1 MRNLRLALSSHV
13 RPHRALAAAHCV
25 SVNTD
30 TAVVFVG
37 SARGLAGLDPHSGE
51 VVVDV
56 PLVDEGYLAGDGS
69 GRVVGIQTLP
79 DADAACVATSQGD
92 VLLYSVTRAQLECV
106 GSVDSGLTA
115 MSWSPDQ
122 DVMVLTTGADTIIA
136 MTRDFDPLT
145 EVPMHQDD
153 FGEGKFVTVG
163 WGRKET
169 QFHGSEGKQAAHKKQ
184 EVVAPAFTWDDGRPR
199 VSWRGDGQFF
209 AVSSVCPH
217 TGARRVRVWSR
228 ECALQ
233 ATSEMLAGLE
243 PALAW
248 KLSGSLIASSQR
260 KPGRHDVVFLERNGL
275 AHGEF
280 TLPFGRDDMQVREL
294 LWNVDSTI
302 LAVWLEE
309 LGKETETPAGDRRS
323 FVQLWMVG
331 NYHWYLKQSL
341 EMGGGEGGGDGGG
354 EPLAALCWDPECAQR
369 LHCVTAGGAYVV
381 REWWPGTDAGRC
393 VDEGAGSS
401 VAVIDGDR
409 VLLTPFRWM
418 TVPPPMAAFHLQLP
432 LVAERASFSPESGHA
447 DDVAV
452 LLCDRR
458 RVLVY
463 AHGGG
468 GGGGD
473 GTTPDPTV
481 RLGQACGN
489 GFRTRVGLPS
499 LVRTYRI
506 RESDRAEGG
515 ETGGSSPPSSMR
527 GFREF
532 TWLGRDRFLAV
543 SQGSSLCRSVVML
556 LRGSPR
562 EDGGEEPAEE
572 PLTAAGSALELHG
585 RVLSVTLVPGG
596 DSALLQL
603 SNGELLRCC
612 HAVEPL
618 SVEAWT
624 DAGGR
629 PVSFP
634 VPCVHVEVCT
644 MAGQEVALGLT
655 ERARLFANDTEVAS
669 NCTSFCVHPELL
681 LFTTRLH
688 TLRCVSRLAP
698 VAALAGLPSGGD
710 LPGDETVRR
719 VERGSRIVALVP
731 SDCRLVLQM
740 PRGNLETIQP
750 RALLLSQVRK
760 WLDSLQFKEAFECM
774 KKQRIN
780 LNLLYD
786 HNPKAF
792 MDNIGEFLTQV
803 QSAGN
808 VNLFLTELR
817 DEDVA
822 RTMYPVPYG
831 WAQPPAAVA
840 TGTTTA
846 TVTAEPGARS
856 TDKVNAV
863 CDGLRAAMEALD
875 PDRFFLSILTALV
888 RRKEPDVETALMRVR
903 DVSEQRRGGAGDG
916 GAEEAERRAQEGL
929 GYLLLLVDEGEL
941 YECALGTYDFR
952 LVLMVAQR
960 SQKDPKEYLPF
971 LNELKRMETNYQ
983 RYSIDNHLKRYGK
996 ALVHLSRCGR
1006 DRFPELLSLARSR
1019 ALYREALRLFPC
1031 GGEEYT
1037 ALSEAFGRHLLEERH
1052 LGAEAGLVFAR
1063 AALWQ
1068 AALAAFR
1075 DAGCWRQA
1083 LCAAT
1088 SLGYPALELT
1098 RLARDM
1104 AEKLAAQRKHVEAA
1118 CLLEQYA
1125 EDHEEAVVTLTEG
1138 GAWEE
1143 AMRLIHK
1150 HNRLDLLE
1158 TNLKPAVK
1166 EAHGQQMASVRAQA
1180 ALFER
1185 HVARLAVVRAD
1196 KERARHD
1203 LLADGGNDEGPECDL
1218 YSDASSV
1225 ASSVASSG
1233 VLSSK
1238 YSQSNSR
1245 ISGRSSKN
1253 RRKAARKRHSLRE
1266 GSPSEEPALLGA
1278 IGDIARAVDASTAE
1292 VGHLLR
1298 MLLLFDWEAEGLELQ
1313 AELSS
1318 LLLRVERALPE
1329 VWPPT
1334 ATSAAPVFGPDSTV
1348 NSIAASL
1355 SQPRETSP
1363 GQEDDDSLTA
1373 PRLSKSIEWKLRSLD
1388 PASV

>member
-1 MRNLRLALSSHV
+1 
-13 RPHRALAAAHCV
+13 
-25 SVNTD
+25 
-30 TAVVFVG
+30 
-37 SARGLAGLDPHSGE
+37 
-51 VVVDV
+51 
-56 PLVDEGYLAGDGS
+56 
-69 GRVVGIQTLP
+69 
-79 DADAACVATSQGD
+79 
-92 VLLYSVTRAQLECV
+92 
-106 GSVDSGLTA
+106 
-115 MSWSPDQ
+115 
-122 DVMVLTTGADTIIA
+122 
-136 MTRDFDPLT
+136 
-145 EVPMHQDD
+145 
-153 FGEGKFVTVG
+153 
-163 WGRKET
+163 
-169 QFHGSEGKQAAHKKQ
+169 
-184 EVVAPAFTWDDGRPR
+184 
-199 VSWRGDGQFF
+199 
-209 AVSSVCPH
+209 
-217 TGARRVRVWSR
+217 
-228 ECALQ
+228 
-233 ATSEMLAGLE
+233 
-243 PALAW
+243 
-248 KLSGSLIASSQR
+248 
-260 KPGRHDVVFLERNGL
+260 
-275 AHGEF
+275 
-280 TLPFGRDDMQVREL
+280 
-294 LWNVDSTI
+294 
-302 LAVWLEE
+302 
-309 LGKETETPAGDRRS
+309 
-323 FVQLWMVG
+323 
-331 NYHWYLKQSL
+331 
-341 EMGGGEGGGDGGG
+341 
-354 EPLAALCWDPECAQR
+354 
-369 LHCVTAGGAYVV
+369 
-381 REWWPGTDAGRC
+381 RC
-393 VDEGAGSS
+393 V
-401 VAVIDGDR
+401 
-409 VLLTPFRWM
+409 W
-418 TVPPPMAAFHLQLP
+418 
-432 LVAERASFSPESGHA
+432 
-447 DDVAV
+447 
-452 LLCDRR
+452 
-458 RVLVY
+458 
-463 AHGGG
+463 
-468 GGGGD
+468 
-473 GTTPDPTV
+473 
-481 RLGQACGN
+481 
-489 GFRTRVGLPS
+489 
-499 LVRTYRI
+499 
-506 RESDRAEGG
+506 
-515 ETGGSSPPSSMR
+515 
-527 GFREF
+527 
-532 TWLGRDRFLAV
+532 
-543 SQGSSLCRSVVML
+543 
-556 LRGSPR
+556 
-562 EDGGEEPAEE
+562 
-572 PLTAAGSALELHG
+572 
-585 RVLSVTLVPGG
+585 
-596 DSALLQL
+596 
-603 SNGELLRCC
+603 
-612 HAVEPL
+612 
-618 SVEAWT
+618 
-624 DAGGR
+624 
-629 PVSFP
+629 
-634 VPCVHVEVCT
+634 
-644 MAGQEVALGLT
+644 ALGVWQ
-655 ERARLFANDTEVAS
+655 VAS

-760 WLDSLQFKEAFECM
+760 WLDSLKFKEAFECM

-792 MDNIGEFLTQV
+792 MDNIGEFLTQA

-831 WAQPPAAVA
+831 WAQPPATAA
-840 TGTTTA
+840 TAA
-846 TVTAEPGARS
+846 TEPFVARS
-856 TDKVNAV
+856 TGKVNAV

-903 DVSEQRRGGAGDG
+903 DVAERAAEGAGDG
-916 GAEEAERRAQEGL
+916 GAEEAERRAQEAL

-971 LNELKRMETNYQ
+971 LNELKKMETNYQ

-996 ALVHLSRCGR
+996 ALVHLSRCGP
-1006 DRFPELLSLARSR
+1006 DRFPELLSLVRSR

-1037 ALSEAFGRHLLEERH
+1037 ALSEAFGRHLLEERRQ
-1052 LGAEAGLVFAR
+1052 GAEAGLVFAR

-1068 AALAAFR
+1068 AALPAFR

-1088 SLGYPALELT
+1088 RLGYPALELT

-1166 EAHGQQMASVRAQA
+1166 EDKAHGQQVAGVRAQA

-1196 KERARHD
+1196 KERARLD
-1203 LLADGGNDEGPECDL
+1203 LLADGGNDEGAECDL

-1225 ASSVASSG
+1225 ASSG
-1233 VLSSK
+1233 VLGSK

-1253 RRKAARKRHSLRE
+1253 RRKAARKRLSLRE
-1266 GSPSEEPALLGA
+1266 GSPSEEPALLDA
-1278 IGDIARAVDASTAE
+1278 IGDIARAVDARTAE
-1292 VGHLLR
+1292 VGPLLR
-1298 MLLLFDWEAEGLELQ
+1298 MLLLFDWEAEGQELQ

-1355 SQPRETSP
+1355 SQPKETSWSP
-1363 GQEDDDSLTA
+1363 GQEDEFLTA
-1373 PRLSKSIEWKLRSLD
+1373 PRLSKSTEWKLCSLD
-1388 PASV
+1388 

>member
-1 MRNLRLALSSHV
+1 MRNLRLALSSHA

-56 PLVDEGYLAGDGS
+56 SLVDEGYLAGDGS

-79 DADAACVATSQGD
+79 DADATCVATSQGD

-153 FGEGKFVTVG
+153 FGEAKFVTVG

-209 AVSSVCPH
+209 AVSSVCLH

-228 ECALQ
+228 ECVLQ
-233 ATSEMLAGLE
+233 ATSEILAGLE

-248 KLSGSLIASSQR
+248 KPSGSLIASSQR

-294 LWNVDSTI
+294 LWNADSTI

-309 LGKETETPAGDRRS
+309 LAKETETPAGEKRS

-341 EMGGGEGGGDGGG
+341 QLGGGDGGGEGG
-354 EPLAALCWDPECAQR
+354 EPLAALCWDPECPQR
-369 LHCVTAGGAYVV
+369 LHCVMAGGAYVV
-381 REWWPGTDAGRC
+381 REWWPGSDAGRC
-393 VDEGAGSS
+393 LDEGAGSS

-409 VLLTPFRWM
+409 VLLTPFRLM

-432 LVAERASFSPESGHA
+432 LAAERASFCPESGRA

-463 AHGGG
+463 THGGG
-468 GGGGD
+468 GGGGG
-473 GTTPDPTV
+473 GTAPDPTV
-481 RLGQACGN
+481 RLGLACGN

-506 RESDRAEGG
+506 REGDRAEGG
-515 ETGGSSPPSSMR
+515 ETGGSSPSMR

-543 SQGSSLCRSVVML
+543 SQGSSLCCSVVML
-556 LRGSPR
+556 LRGAPR
-562 EDGGEEPAEE
+562 EEGSEEPAEE

-585 RVLSVTLVPGG
+585 RVLSVTLVPGT

-612 HAVEPL
+612 LAVEPL

-624 DAGGR
+624 DERGR

-634 VPCVHVEVCT
+634 APCVHVEVCT

-655 ERARLFANDTEVAS
+655 ERARLFANDIEVAS

-760 WLDSLQFKEAFECM
+760 WLDSLKFKEAFECM

-792 MDNIGEFLTQV
+792 MDNIGEFLTQA

-831 WAQPPAAVA
+831 WAQPPATAA
-840 TGTTTA
+840 TAA
-846 TVTAEPGARS
+846 TEPFVARS
-856 TDKVNAV
+856 TGKVNAV

-903 DVSEQRRGGAGDG
+903 DVAERAAEGAGDG
-916 GAEEAERRAQEGL
+916 GAEEAERRAQEAL

-971 LNELKRMETNYQ
+971 LNELKKMETNYQ

-996 ALVHLSRCGR
+996 ALVHLSRCGP
-1006 DRFPELLSLARSR
+1006 DRFPELLSLVRSR

-1037 ALSEAFGRHLLEERH
+1037 ALSEAFGRHLLEERRQ
-1052 LGAEAGLVFAR
+1052 GAEAGLVFAR

-1068 AALAAFR
+1068 AALPAFR

-1088 SLGYPALELT
+1088 RLGYPALELT

-1166 EAHGQQMASVRAQA
+1166 EA
-1180 ALFER
+1180 
-1185 HVARLAVVRAD
+1185 
-1196 KERARHD
+1196 
-1203 LLADGGNDEGPECDL
+1203 DGGNDEGAECDL

-1225 ASSVASSG
+1225 ASSG
-1233 VLSSK
+1233 VLGSK

-1253 RRKAARKRHSLRE
+1253 RRKAARKRLSLRE
-1266 GSPSEEPALLGA
+1266 GSPSEEPALLDA
-1278 IGDIARAVDASTAE
+1278 IGDIARAVDARTAE
-1292 VGHLLR
+1292 VGPLLR
-1298 MLLLFDWEAEGLELQ
+1298 MLLLFDWEAEGQELQ

-1355 SQPRETSP
+1355 SQPKETSWSP
-1363 GQEDDDSLTA
+1363 GQEDEFLTA
-1373 PRLSKSIEWKLRSLD
+1373 PRLSKSTEWKLCSLD
-1388 PASV
+1388 PASI